1 MATLFCKWPPANKAG
16 ADAYNAECRDQ
27 YELLTSELNATWSIC
42 REDANGNWTVP
53 LLGPPWFYIVPED
66 FDEPP
71 TCLALRGDA
80 VVVATPEWPI
90 EED

>member
-1 MATLFCKWPPANKAG
+1 MATLFCKWPPADKAK

-27 YELLTSELNATWSIC
+27 YELLTSEVNAIWAIV

-53 LLGPPWFYIVPED
+53 LLGPPWFYMFEND
-66 FDEPP
+66 FAEPP

-80 VVVATPEWPI
+80 VVVATPEWPVV
-90 EED
+90 ED